1 MIIKDAKSMHLP
13 VNTDFEIFDNSKEEV
28 VVYEIISNIL
38 DEIGDLQ
45 VKYANEAAVNS
56 EIFSTNE
63 IINKTVTD
71 LFNKDVSSLHIEIA
85 NEILKSGT
93 GKKYE
98 IHFKDLDKY
107 YSVSAYLSDE
117 NTYITANTDITELKK
132 EEKKLKRTVEKI
144 TSAYFEL
151 DNEWRFIDAN
161 SKIEYILKRERED
174 LVGKIFWEE
183 VPYLVNSEH
192 YIQYNKA
199 KNENIDIHFEIKSKH
214 TGEWY
219 EVHAHPHQNGL
230 TVCFYNI
237 NQGKKAEKELID
249 EIQKLKEDLK
259 VSNKELQA
267 HSEKLQRS
275 KEELKLSNEELRDTA
290 NNLQIANKE
299 LLKQKEELNILNE
312 NINER
317 KTRYNSFVKD
327 LPAVIMKYDRDFKV
341 AYVTTNSRD
350 DNNISTEG
358 FIGKTSRELGIPP
371 EICDIWE
378 NAIEKV
384 FKTGKNQNI
393 EFEFPS
399 ADGNYPKVFYI
410 NFIPE
415 SDGKTVKYV
424 LGVSTEIT
432 ELKNA
437 QNELKEIQDN
447 LEQKVEDRTK
457 EIRMAYESLE
467 HEMNK
472 GYKMEERL
480 LYQANLLE
488 NVNDAVI
495 AIDTEFNITS
505 WNKAAKKIY
514 GWDFEEVS
522 GKDSIHLL
530 RINPSNEDKEEIIHS
545 IAEEGIFNREII
557 HRKKDGTSV
566 YVGSTVME
574 LKDINDEIIGYIAL
588 NRDISKR
595 KKVQEE
601 LKETIENLKRSN
613 EELERFAYVASHDL
627 QEPLRTIASFT
638 QLLEKRYKG
647 KFDSDADE
655 FMDYIVEAAKRMKE
669 QIVGLLEF
677 SRVATN
683 GEEFQPIST
692 NSILDHVTSNLK
704 ASIKECNGEITR
716 DNLPDITGDA
726 AQLQRVFQNLI
737 SNAIKFR
744 KPGEP
749 PKIHVSSVK
758 DDEKGDYI
766 FKVSDNGIGIE
777 EQYFDRI
784 FTIFQ
789 RLHTREKYKGT
800 GIGLSIVKKIID
812 RHGGR
817 VWVESS
823 YGVGSTFY
831 FTIPNL

>member
-1 MIIKDAKSMHLP
+1 
-13 VNTDFEIFDNSKEEV
+13 
-28 VVYEIISNIL
+28 
-38 DEIGDLQ
+38 
-45 VKYANEAAVNS
+45 
-56 EIFSTNE
+56 
-63 IINKTVTD
+63 
-71 LFNKDVSSLHIEIA
+71 
-85 NEILKSGT
+85 
-93 GKKYE
+93 
-98 IHFKDLDKY
+98 
-107 YSVSAYLSDE
+107 
-117 NTYITANTDITELKK
+117 
-132 EEKKLKRTVEKI
+132 
-144 TSAYFEL
+144 
-151 DNEWRFIDAN
+151 
-161 SKIEYILKRERED
+161 
-174 LVGKIFWEE
+174 
-183 VPYLVNSEH
+183 
-192 YIQYNKA
+192 
-199 KNENIDIHFEIKSKH
+199 
-214 TGEWY
+214 
-219 EVHAHPHQNGL
+219 
-230 TVCFYNI
+230 
-237 NQGKKAEKELID
+237 
-249 EIQKLKEDLK
+249 
-259 VSNKELQA
+259 
-267 HSEKLQRS
+267 
-275 KEELKLSNEELRDTA
+275 
-290 NNLQIANKE
+290 
-299 LLKQKEELNILNE
+299 
-312 NINER
+312 
-317 KTRYNSFVKD
+317 
-327 LPAVIMKYDRDFKV
+327 MKYDRDFKV
-341 AYVTTNSRD
+341 AYVTTNFRD
-350 DNNISTEG
+350 DNNVSTEG
-358 FIGKTSRELGIPP
+358 FIGKTSRELGIPN

-823 YGVGSTFY
+823 FGVGSTFY